1 MIFSFWLQKSPAVG
15 IHHMTNRIGRYFTNS
30 YRSFSNIRLGCL
42 AHVLGMVWQKNKM
55 PGKVLHDCQS
65 QQISPLD
72 DLIVWWK
79 YIRLHFAVLNDEWHF
94 PSSLAPSCLT
104 DPFDSHL
111 KVWLHYP
118 TSLHLDV
125 EGLWAA
131 LCYFRGRFQL
141 QITRPSSKILEAP
154 FGRLSE
160 WTQSMML
167 QGSTSCPILPYQ
179 MGGHGENMEHVKRWK
194 TSTR

>member
-1 MIFSFWLQKSPAVG
+1 MFWAWFGK
-15 IHHMTNRIGRYFTNS
+15 
-30 YRSFSNIRLGCL
+30 
-42 AHVLGMVWQKNKM
+42 KNKM

-79 YIRLHFAVLNDEWHF
+79 YIPLHFAGLNDRWHF

-131 LCYFRGRFQL
+131 LCYFRGRFHL

-167 QGSTSCPILPYQ
+167 QGSTSCPILPSQ